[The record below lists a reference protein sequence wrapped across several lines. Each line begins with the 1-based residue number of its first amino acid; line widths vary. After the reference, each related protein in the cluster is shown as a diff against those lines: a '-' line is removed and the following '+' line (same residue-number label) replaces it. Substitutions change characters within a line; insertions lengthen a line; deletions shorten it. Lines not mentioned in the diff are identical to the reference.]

1 MGGNALKNARTR
13 RLDRQDYERVSIAVV
28 ARLREAFPSARVEV
42 IPAYATKADFGDLD
56 VLVTA
61 EDVLARGGADALKR
75 LAIDAFC
82 ATELV
87 ANGSVLSFDYR
98 ADAAQAE
105 PGFQVDVITMPRAEY
120 AFALDYFSYNDLGN
134 LVGRTAHKQGASFG
148 HDGLWYI
155 FRDGDYKFRDV
166 LLTRDFDHA
175 LRFLGYDPRRFR
187 AGFADLRAI
196 FEYVAGSAFFNRSI
210 FLLENR
216 NYQSRV
222 RDRKRKTYTGFLQ
235 WCEEQPE
242 LPAFRYP
249 ADKADWLPRMFEWF
263 PAFRAE
269 YDRTLEDL
277 ATQRA
282 VKERFNGEL
291 VSAWT
296 GLADKPLGALMR
308 EFKASFESPQR
319 VAEFVL
325 AASEEELRARVRAV
339 AARLGKLP

>member
-13 RLDRQDYERVSIAVV
+13 RLDRRDFEQVSVAVV

-56 VLVTA
+56 VLVSA
-61 EDVLARGGADALKR
+61 EDVQARGGPDALKR
-75 LAIDAFC
+75 LAVEAFC
-82 ATELV
+82 ATDLYP
-87 ANGSVLSFDYR
+87 NGNVLSFDYR

-105 PGFQVDVITMPRAEY
+105 PGFQVDLITMPRAEY
-120 AFALDYFSYNDLGN
+120 AFALDYFSFNDLGN

-175 LRFLGYDPRRFR
+175 LRYLGYEPARFR
-187 AGFADLRAI
+187 AGFADLPAI

-216 NYQSRV
+216 NYRSRV
-222 RDRKRKTYTGFLQ
+222 RARTRKTYTGFLQ
-235 WCEEQPE
+235 WCEERPD

-249 ADKADWLPRMFEWF
+249 VDKAEWLPRMFEWF
-263 PAFRAE
+263 PAFRAD
-269 YDRTLEDL
+269 YDRALADL

-282 VKERFNGEL
+282 LKERFNGEL

-296 GLADKPLGALMR
+296 SLVDKPLGALMR
-308 EFKASFESPQR
+308 EFRASFESPER
-319 VAEFVL
+319 MTEFLL
-325 AASEEELRARVRAV
+325 AASEADLRERVLALRARANI
-339 AARLGKLP
+339 